1 MNINFGGELIFT
13 AEIVFLQ
20 YVRPIFC
27 EMILFVIAE

>member
-1 MNINFGGELIFT
+1 MSNNFGGENQFT

-27 EMILFVIAE
+27 EMILLCD